1 MTNYYDI
8 LGVDNRASQAEIK
21 KSFWTLAM
29 KYHPDKNKSS
39 EDSKLKFMLII
50 EAYEVL
56 SEILSFSDATARKD
70 YDINTNRD
78 KHDYVYAR
86 PRTPS
91 ADLERIYS
99 YSQIKR
105 NRDGTIG
112 SGMWDISESASI
124 GLWKATIVLFG
135 GLGAMAILIMIFH

>member
-1 MTNYYDI
+1 VVTNYYDI

-21 KSFWTLAM
+21 KSFRTLAM

-56 SEILSFSDATARKD
+56 SDATARKD
-70 YDINTNRD
+70 YDMNTNRGG
-78 KHDYVYAR
+78 HDYVYAR
-86 PRTPS
+86 PWTPS

-99 YSQIKR
+99 YSHIKR
-105 NRDGTIG
+105 NRESTIG
-112 SGMWDISESASI
+112 GGMWDINESAST

>member
-1 MTNYYDI
+1 VPNYYDI

-21 KSFWTLAM
+21 KSFRTLAM

-39 EDSKLKFMLII
+39 EDFKHKFMLII

-56 SEILSFSDATARKD
+56 SDATARKD

>member
-1 MTNYYDI
+1 VVTNYYDI

-21 KSFWTLAM
+21 KSFRTLAM

-39 EDSKLKFMLII
+39 EDSRLKFMLII

-56 SEILSFSDATARKD
+56 SDATARKD
-70 YDINTNRD
+70 YDKNTNRD

-86 PRTPS
+86 PWTPS

-112 SGMWDISESASI
+112 GMWDISESAST